1 MSNHSGPR
9 TLGPQLDQLFDIIVV
24 GGGSNGVAVARDA
37 ALRGLKVALFEK
49 EDFGYGTVSR
59 STRLIHGGLRYL
71 ELFDFGLVREGLRE
85 REILLRTAPHLVRP
99 LEFFTPVYEHTRV
112 GVLKLRV
119 GMRLYDLLS
128 YDKSIPNHTFLPP
141 EKAKSAEPLLN
152 PERLLGAFIYYDG
165 FVSMPERLCLE
176 AAMQAAR
183 HGAVIV
189 NHAKAIGLVRDGD
202 VFELTVEDLLT
213 NETHRVRGRAVV
225 NATGPWADEVN
236 EELLG
241 PTEHG
246 LRRTKGIHVLVPRL
260 SDRAVVMLA
269 ESDGRLFFAV
279 PWREFS
285 YIGTTD
291 TDFSGDLDK
300 VTAEADEVSYLL
312 RETKKVF
319 PEAELDEVYFA
330 TAGVRPLVRD
340 PRAKT
345 EGQVSRK
352 HRILH
357 HDQLGNPG
365 YFSVL
370 GGKITNMRAVAEDT
384 VDAVVR
390 WLGVGARPVATHTEL
405 FPGAAADMEKFRER
419 FLTEHQARGWDRD
432 VLSNLVDLYG
442 VAAVRVLEV
451 ADEDES
457 LAERITDD
465 APDIW
470 AQLVYGVRHEWVYT
484 TADFLLRRTVL
495 GLSPGMAVEFAAETA
510 HRLGAALGRSEAEI
524 DVDLEQYHAMVELM
538 AGEHIK
544 GAIVV
549 LEEK

>member
-1 MSNHSGPR
+1 MSDQSGPR
-9 TLGPQLDQLFDIIVV
+9 NLSAALDELFDVVVV
-24 GGGSNGVAVARDA
+24 GGGSNGTAVARDA

-49 EDFGYGTVSR
+49 VDFGYGTVSR

-99 LEFFTPVYEHTRV
+99 LEFFTPVYKHTRV
-112 GVLKLRV
+112 GVPKLRV
-119 GMRLYDLLS
+119 GMWLYDLLS
-128 YDKSIPNHTFLPP
+128 YDKSLPNHTFLRP
-141 EKAKSAEPLLN
+141 EEARKAEPLLN
-152 PERLLGAFIYYDG
+152 PEGLRGAFIYYDG

-183 HGAVIV
+183 HGAVVV
-189 NHAKAIGLVRDGD
+189 NHAKVVRLERDGD
-202 VFELTVEDLLT
+202 VFALTVEDLLSGQ
-213 NETHRVRGRAVV
+213 THRVRGRAVV

-236 EELLG
+236 DELLG
-241 PTEHG
+241 QTERG

-260 SDRAVVMLA
+260 SERAVVMLA

-291 TDFSGDLDK
+291 TDFDGDLDR
-300 VTAEADEVSYLL
+300 VRAETDEVRYLL
-312 RETKKVF
+312 RETKRVF
-319 PEAELDEVYFA
+319 PQAKLEEVYFT

-340 PRAKT
+340 PKAKT

-365 YFSVL
+365 YFTVL
-370 GGKITNMRAVAEDT
+370 GGKITNMRSVAEET
-384 VDAVVR
+384 VDMVVD
-390 WLGVGARPVATHTEL
+390 WLGVDAKPCSTRTEP
-405 FPGAAADMEKFRER
+405 FPGAPSGDIEQYRER
-419 FLTEHQARGWDRD
+419 FLEENEAKGWSGD

-442 VAAVRVLEV
+442 TAAYDVLAVAEEA
-451 ADEDES
+451 AW
-457 LAERITDD
+457 LAEPIADG

-470 AQLVYGVRHEWVYT
+470 AQLVYGVRREWVYT
-484 TADFLLRRTVL
+484 TADFLLRRTLL
-495 GLSPGMAVEFAAETA
+495 GLSPGMARQAAPEVA
-510 HRLGAALGRSEAEI
+510 RRLGKLLGRSEQEI
-524 DVDLEQYHAMVELM
+524 EADLDEYRRIVEAMSGQHITRAVDV
-538 AGEHIK
+538 
-544 GAIVV
+544 
-549 LEEK
+549 